1 MLTKIMTILSLMPTV
16 IAAVKSVEEAIPGTG
31 NGKTKLSMILD
42 SIMAVSKEAESLIP
56 LVTSMIGII
65 VSGLNA
71 TGVFKKEA

>member
-16 IAAVKSVEEAIPGTG
+16 ISAVKSVEEAIPGTG